1 MAQTI
6 FWANEEATVQWGE
19 QWAQKVA
26 HSVSGILPLVMYL
39 SGDLGAGKTTFVRG
53 LLRGLG
59 YTGSVKSPTYALVES
74 YDLDLAERAISVHH
88 FDLYR
93 FRSPEEWEDA
103 GLDDV
108 ISGCASWVLI
118 EWAQQ
123 GGDYVPPADCILELK
138 PYEQGRQ
145 ATLHALTEKGNQVLA
160 LWEQN

>member
-26 HSVSGILPLVMYL
+26 HCVPLVMYL

-74 YDLDLAERAISVHH
+74 YDLAEREMAVHH

-108 ISGCASWVLI
+108 ISGRASWVLI

-123 GGDYVPPADCILELK
+123 GGDYVPPADCILELT

>member
-6 FWANEEATVQWGE
+6 FWANEEATLQWGE

-26 HSVSGILPLVMYL
+26 HCVPLVMYL

-74 YDLDLAERAISVHH
+74 YDLAEREMAVHH

-108 ISGCASWVLI
+108 ISGRASWVLI

-123 GGDYVPPADCILELK
+123 GGDYVPPADCILELT